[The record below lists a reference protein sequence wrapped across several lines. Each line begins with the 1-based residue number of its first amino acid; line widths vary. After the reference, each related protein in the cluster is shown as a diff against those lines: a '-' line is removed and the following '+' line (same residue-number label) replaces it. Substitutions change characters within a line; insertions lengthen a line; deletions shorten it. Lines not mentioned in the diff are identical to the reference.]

1 MKIIV
6 FEQNVMLLRDQVT
19 YILAGPGNGKPGL
32 YEDDHGKDSCVYF
45 VKGKKAMEGF

>member
-6 FEQNVMLLRDQVT
+6 FEQKVTLLRDQVM